1 MSTRKGLIKFDG
13 LEELSERLDELAD
26 GEAIKRATEN
36 ALIKTDKYMTAEVE
50 KAMPTAKAP
59 SGKTIN
65 WNYAKGETKKSLD
78 KDYSVDWDGNFASAK
93 VGFKISDG
101 GLASQ
106 FIIYGTQ
113 GGRQTYTDKNGH
125 KVTRTVKGMKPNTQL
140 KMAVKGEGKH
150 KKVIQEI
157 QLNEF
162 KKVIDE
168 VMGGKQ

>member
-1 MSTRKGLIKFDG
+1 MSTKQGLIDF
-13 LEELSERLDELAD
+13 EELNRLAERVDELAG
-26 GEAIKRATEN
+26 GEALKRATEN
-36 ALIKTDKYMTAEVE
+36 ALVETDKYMTTEVE
-50 KAMPTAKAP
+50 KAMATAKAP
-59 SGKTIN
+59 DGKSIN

-78 KDYSVDWDGNFASAK
+78 KDYSVNWEGNIASSK

-113 GGRQTYTDKNGH
+113 GGKQTYTDKNG
-125 KVTRTVKGMKPNTQL
+125 KRITRTVKGMKPNPQL
-140 KMAVKGEGKH
+140 KTAVKGTGKH
-150 KKVIQEI
+150 KKVIEEI